1 MADERTSQQP
11 VAAPEPKAQRD
22 LRQEITAKLVE
33 ALDAGKIP
41 WDKPWQSL
49 DHGLPRNMS
58 TGREYRGGNRLM
70 LMLEQLDR
78 GFADPRFG
86 TVQQINALGGRVRK
100 GERGT
105 PAELWK
111 EQPFW
116 ERRDVS
122 VRLNGMR
129 VKVFGERDGTVQ
141 IGMTTDKA
149 PTRSA
154 RTTDLQIAQYKNGEN
169 LPLDWK
175 QARALDS
182 VVGRTFTVFNVEQ
195 CTDLGVEPL
204 PKPEPRFDVVQRGE
218 QIKAAMERDGLKF
231 AEHPKFA
238 FYSPRQDAVCLPPR
252 GQFSDERGYY
262 GTLLHEVGHATG
274 AEKRLNREGITGDHR
289 FGSEGYAREELRAE
303 MFSMFMAAE
312 SGIPHDPQRHT
323 AYIQSWAEALK
334 KDKNEIFRAAAEAS
348 KAVDYVLGKE
358 QGLQL
363 SQEHVQS
370 MKAPGELSDR
380 SDSGLPGGEA
390 EARLVSA
397 VFVRKPGDGAR
408 LVERLSAEKPQQAK
422 IVESREISTGEYDT
436 FAEDL
441 FADHAWLEGKGGIE
455 SSPDG
460 SRVRHVVEINAAQ
473 RQTLL
478 VDPSGHG
485 YARIVGI
492 PEADA
497 AGVAARGNLV
507 VPVHDGRSEVANML
521 EQRDATR
528 QAVVDLMKGRFGWAE
543 KRPGTLEKLYRVE
556 KDPARGGVV
565 MQGKRQFET
574 PVFAHLDQP
583 GAIRLEHGTESHF
596 HVEPITAA
604 RPAAIVSGL
613 EESARHKLGVAFE
626 HLGVT
631 AVHGASH
638 VPADGEGREPDAP
651 VRRERAD
658 SEQER
663 TPAGVQGAKPASR
676 PRARQAGRSA
686 VMER

>member
-1 MADERTSQQP
+1 MADERTTAQP
-11 VAAPEPKAQRD
+11 AAAPESKPQRD
-22 LRQEITAKLVE
+22 LRQEITDQLVQS
-33 ALDAGKIP
+33 LDAGKIP

-49 DHGLPRNMS
+49 DHGLPRNMA

-78 GFADPRFG
+78 GFVDPRFG

-100 GERGT
+100 GERGI

-116 ERRDVS
+116 ERRDVN
-122 VRLNGMR
+122 VKLNGMR

-149 PTRSA
+149 PTRSV
-154 RTTDLQIAQYKNGEN
+154 RTADLQISQYKNGESH
-169 LPLDWK
+169 PLDWK

-204 PKPEPRFDVVQRGE
+204 PRPEPRFDVVQRGE
-218 QIKAAMERDGLKF
+218 QIKAAMERDDLKF

-238 FYSPRQDAVCLPPR
+238 FYSPRQDAVHLPPR
-252 GQFSDERGYY
+252 GQFNDERGYY

-274 AEKRLNREGITGDHR
+274 AGKRLNREGITGEHR

-312 SGIPHDPQRHT
+312 SGIPHDSQRHT
-323 AYIQSWAEALK
+323 AYIQSWAAALK
-334 KDKNEIFRAAAEAS
+334 KDRNEIFRAAAEAS
-348 KAVDYVLGKE
+348 RAVDYVLGKE

-363 SQEHVQS
+363 SQERMHPV
-370 MKAPGELSDR
+370 KVPGDLDDGLGDAPSDGA
-380 SDSGLPGGEA
+380 SA
-390 EARLVSA
+390 ARLASA
-397 VFVRKPGDGAR
+397 IFVHKPGDGAQ
-408 LVERLSAEKPQQAK
+408 LAQRLSAEKPQQAK
-422 IVESREISTGEYDT
+422 IVESREISTSEYDAFT
-436 FAEDL
+436 ENL
-441 FADHAWLEGKGGIE
+441 FANHAWLDGKGGVE
-455 SSPDG
+455 SLPDG
-460 SRVRHVVEINAAQ
+460 SQHRHVIEVTAAQ

-497 AGVAARGNLV
+497 AGVAARGNLIAPARDDRDV
-507 VPVHDGRSEVANML
+507 VAKMQG
-521 EQRDATR
+521 QRDAMSH
-528 QAVVDLMKGRFGWAE
+528 AVVELMKGRYGWAE
-543 KRPGTLEKLYRVE
+543 KRPGTLEKTYRVE

-565 MQGKRQFET
+565 MQGKDHFET
-574 PVFAHLDQP
+574 PVFAHLDHP
-583 GAIRLEHGTESHF
+583 GIIRLEHGTESHF
-596 HVEPITAA
+596 HVEPITFTKPETIA
-604 RPAAIVSGL
+604 SNL
-613 EESARHKLGVAFE
+613 DESARHKLGVAFA

-631 AVHGASH
+631 SVQDPNP
-638 VPADGEGREPDAP
+638 VPTERETQEPGEPARRDRSDPEPDKTPVDEEGTRPAP
-651 VRRERAD
+651 
-658 SEQER
+658 
-663 TPAGVQGAKPASR
+663 R
-676 PRARQAGRSA
+676 PRARQAGRRA